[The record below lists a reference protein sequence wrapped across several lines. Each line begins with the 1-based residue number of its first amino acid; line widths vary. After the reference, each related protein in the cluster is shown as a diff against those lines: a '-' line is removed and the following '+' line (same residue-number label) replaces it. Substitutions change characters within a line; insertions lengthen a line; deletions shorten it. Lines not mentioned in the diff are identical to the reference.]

1 MRNVQDN
8 FETDQRSFASAFSI
22 CMTMPLTYFLCNV
35 CSLIIAHRKGCTLT
49 DI

>member
-22 CMTMPLTYFLCNV
+22 CMTMPLTYFLR